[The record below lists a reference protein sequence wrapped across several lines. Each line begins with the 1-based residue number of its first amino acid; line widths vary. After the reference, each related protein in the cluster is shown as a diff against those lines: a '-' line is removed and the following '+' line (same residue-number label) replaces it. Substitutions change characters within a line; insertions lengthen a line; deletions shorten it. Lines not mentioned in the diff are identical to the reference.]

1 MRLFLLGN
9 LNLNVLNV
17 FEIFIFELL
26 NFKAIYIRIY
36 QYHPYIKGTLTQYL
50 SPATQYSTL
59 LTGGGGRAGSLKLCL
74 EKPDPFQ
81 IKIYP

>member
-1 MRLFLLGN
+1 MYNKSKKLFTW
-9 LNLNVLNV
+9 
-17 FEIFIFELL
+17 
-26 NFKAIYIRIY
+26 NFSTSEFLMFQPISFKGIYIRIY